1 MVEPHAPHVPMDP
14 RCARRAAAL
23 PRTTAWA
30 VLLAA
35 LATHAHAHAQQPAAD
50 PWATFQKLP
59 VAKQLEV
66 VAALRADAPQHP
78 LARALAPLAAAADQA
93 GPQRA
98 RLRTVQRAARAI
110 EFPRDVVTLPRRV
123 VYLFGVGAIAP
134 RDGKPAAP
142 AQKPGKP
149 AARPAAKPGAAAPAP
164 PHACDGAP
172 LHQALLGVVPDADRA
187 LAELERRLD
196 SDTGAD
202 EFAAFLQTW
211 RNDDESFYEALDRT
225 AGTKDSVFFF
235 DAMLSD
241 FRAQFGSGKGAAALG
256 GGLQVAH
263 DALHDAFLA
272 YRQYRGFREAVA
284 WSLVLPPDA
293 PLPLRLQRYE
303 AKAAGAYSLRQ
314 QVTLVAAALDHDL
327 DRLVATILET
337 APRLPRPVWCDAYDP
352 YPAWTATFQSLLPR
366 MIDAAGSSDEFLART
381 EAARRELATS
391 LATNAAAH
399 VARAS
404 AARAH

>member
-1 MVEPHAPHVPMDP
+1 MVLSL
-14 RCARRAAAL
+14 AAL
-23 PRTTAWA
+23 P
-30 VLLAA
+30 
-35 LATHAHAHAQQPAAD
+35 HAHAQQPAAD
-50 PWATFQKLP
+50 AWTTFQKLP
-59 VAKQLEV
+59 VEKQAEV
-66 VAALRADAPQHP
+66 VAAVRAHVPQHP
-78 LARALAPLAAAADQA
+78 LARALSTLAAGAERA
-93 GPQRA
+93 GQPRA
-98 RLRTVQRAARAI
+98 QLRAVQRAARAI

-123 VYLFGVGAIAP
+123 VYLFGVGAIVP
-134 RDGKPAAP
+134 RDGKPATT
-142 AQKPGKP
+142 PGKSP
-149 AARPAAKPGAAAPAP
+149 SKPPHKPPPRPTAKPSASPLP
-164 PHACDGAP
+164 PHMCDGEP

-314 QVTLVAAALDHDL
+314 QVTMVAAALDHDL
-327 DRLVATILET
+327 DRLVATILQS
-337 APRLPRPVWCDAYDP
+337 APKLPRPVWSDAYDP
-352 YPAWTATFQSLLPR
+352 YPAWTVTFQALLPR
-366 MIDAAGSSDEFLART
+366 MIDAAGSSDEFLARA

-391 LATNAAAH
+391 LATSAAAH